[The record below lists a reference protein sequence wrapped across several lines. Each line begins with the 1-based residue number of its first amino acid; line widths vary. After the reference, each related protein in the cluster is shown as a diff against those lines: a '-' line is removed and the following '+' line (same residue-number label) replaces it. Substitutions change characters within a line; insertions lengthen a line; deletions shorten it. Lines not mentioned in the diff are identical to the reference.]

1 MQNIKMN
8 FLKVLPYPK
17 PVELN
22 ILTDYDA
29 FIFAVIAILLT
40 IVFIKIKF
48 FKKSVEP
55 KEFYEKQNNT
65 QFEIE
70 SRDVLMQPKKKIDES
85 EIPFKDFSLD
95 PFHIIFAIILFI
107 IFIYFLEVTR

>member
-40 IVFIKIKF
+40 IVFIKVKF
-48 FKKSVEP
+48 FKKSAEP
-55 KEFYEKQNNT
+55 KNFYDNQNT

-95 PFHIIFAIILFI
+95 PYHIIFAIILFI